1 MISPDTF
8 TEKTSQTINKS
19 ADMAKS
25 YSHSQVSPIHVAAA
39 LLLEPT
45 SLFRSILQKTGTD
58 ADVVERKI
66 QACLNKQPRQTP
78 PPTELAFSSQ
88 FSQFLNKAD
97 EIRSTQKDSHLSID
111 HLILGLSETKEFM
124 NLMQE
129 IGLTKSAIAGAVSQ
143 VRGSRRMDSKT
154 ADANYESLSK
164 YAIDL
169 VEMAANGKLDPCIG
183 RDDEIR
189 RVITVLCRRTKNNPV
204 LIGEPGVG
212 KTAIVEGLAHRIV
225 KNDVPESLRVRL
237 FSLDMGLLIAG
248 AKYQG
253 EFEERL
259 KNVLK
264 EVQESNGKIILFVDE
279 IHMLVGAGKS
289 SGAMDAANLLKPMLA
304 RGELRLI
311 GATTLQEYQKHI
323 EKDAAFERRLQNVLV
338 GEPSVESTISILRGI
353 REKWEAFH
361 GVRIADKALV
371 AAAVLSN
378 RYITNR
384 FLPDKAIDLVD
395 EACAHARVQLDSQP
409 EAIGKPIYNYRHTRS

>member
-1 MISPDTF
+1 
-8 TEKTSQTINKS
+8 
-19 ADMAKS
+19 
-25 YSHSQVSPIHVAAA
+25 
-39 LLLEPT
+39 
-45 SLFRSILQKTGTD
+45 
-58 ADVVERKI
+58 
-66 QACLNKQPRQTP
+66 
-78 PPTELAFSSQ
+78 
-88 FSQFLNKAD
+88 
-97 EIRSTQKDSHLSID
+97 
-111 HLILGLSETKEFM
+111 
-124 NLMQE
+124 
-129 IGLTKSAIAGAVSQ
+129 
-143 VRGSRRMDSKT
+143 
-154 ADANYESLSK
+154 
-164 YAIDL
+164 
-169 VEMAANGKLDPCIG
+169 
-183 RDDEIR
+183 
-189 RVITVLCRRTKNNPV
+189 VLCRRTKNNPV

-409 EAIGKPIYNYRHTRS
+409 EAIGKPIYNYRHSRS